1 MPLRPAVGFYTAA
14 VLGTLETADKV
25 TGKTVGLL
33 LPFLLGGLASEMA
46 DYRAATYMIVAQLAR
61 RAVLQREFADELLVR
76 VCKVRRNVSL
86 PQRFRRFCAIRLTTV
101 LFLLHVLDFYEVL
114 EIYGPR
120 QLKGMLKRNLELRTQ
135 DFGLD
140 N

>member
-86 PQRFRRFCAIRLTTV
+86 PRFRRFCAIRLTQCFFCFMSSTFTRCWRSMV
-101 LFLLHVLDFYEVL
+101 P
-114 EIYGPR
+114 GS
-120 QLKGMLKRNLELRTQ
+120 LKGC
-135 DFGLD
+135 
-140 N
+140 